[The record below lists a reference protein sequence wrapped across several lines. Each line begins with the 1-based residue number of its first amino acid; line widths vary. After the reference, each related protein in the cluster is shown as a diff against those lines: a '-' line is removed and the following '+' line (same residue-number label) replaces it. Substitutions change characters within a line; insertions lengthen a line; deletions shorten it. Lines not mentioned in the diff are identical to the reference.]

1 MDMSNN
7 QLKNKEYYNLNAY
20 YLNIILENQQISLI
34 SYNSNLLDGIKYE
47 KTFNLD
53 EIKKNDKIRNL
64 SVPQLYEVI
73 IKKIDEQK
81 YSVNGDHN
89 CVNLILFKG
98 NSPNSNSDLQIIL
111 VKSMQYP
118 KNDYEKVLSKVI
130 INLKAENKIMR
141 NEIEKI
147 KNALSKLNLWN
158 DSEIQFKNS
167 PNNFNEAN
175 TEIKFRAKKPN
186 LLNQNPEQNPQTIN
200 KENDKD
206 INATHLEPN
215 PEINTNKNEDN
226 SQIKNNIK
234 SKTERPRN
242 SKKISNNPVQNS
254 LTISSLANLEYGLYP
269 PVELSQN
276 AFCKIAGYGANSY
289 NGIVRTYN
297 EDKIKVIL
305 DYKLQKTVQ
314 GANGNIIH
322 PNISYFGLFDGH
334 GGNKCSNFLQEKFET
349 FLFNSDFF
357 PLYTLQAIN
366 ESYSKA
372 ENEFKNIAFDSK
384 NGKLLDKSG
393 SCSVT
398 TLIIDEWCFVTY
410 LGDSRGLYS
419 FDSGNQLYQITRDH
433 KPNDPIEKNRIEKAG
448 GSVYKDDR
456 VKINGQKVHVREEDL
471 APGVTF
477 PYRVSP
483 GNLAVNNIII

>member
-1 MDMSNN
+1 MDMSNI

-20 YLNIILENQQISLI
+20 YLNVILENQQISLI
-34 SYNSNLLDGIKYE
+34 SYNYNLLDGIKYE
-47 KTFNLD
+47 KIINLD

-175 TEIKFRAKKPN
+175 TEIKFRAKKQN

-200 KENDKD
+200 FY
-206 INATHLEPN
+206 
-215 PEINTNKNEDN
+215 
-226 SQIKNNIK
+226 
-234 SKTERPRN
+234 RF
-242 SKKISNNPVQNS
+242 
-254 LTISSLANLEYGLYP
+254 LY
-269 PVELSQN
+269 
-276 AFCKIAGYGANSY
+276 FI
-289 NGIVRTYN
+289 
-297 EDKIKVIL
+297 
-305 DYKLQKTVQ
+305 
-314 GANGNIIH
+314 
-322 PNISYFGLFDGH
+322 
-334 GGNKCSNFLQEKFET
+334 FL
-349 FLFNSDFF
+349 
-357 PLYTLQAIN
+357 
-366 ESYSKA
+366 
-372 ENEFKNIAFDSK
+372 
-384 NGKLLDKSG
+384 
-393 SCSVT
+393 
-398 TLIIDEWCFVTY
+398 
-410 LGDSRGLYS
+410 
-419 FDSGNQLYQITRDH
+419 
-433 KPNDPIEKNRIEKAG
+433 
-448 GSVYKDDR
+448 
-456 VKINGQKVHVREEDL
+456 
-471 APGVTF
+471 
-477 PYRVSP
+477 
-483 GNLAVNNIII
+483 